1 MKLFLS
7 RSFSLSPSFHPSLSP
22 VSENWK
28 SETKRFHFTH
38 KRSKLSDEHN
48 DFLTANLSMST
59 IHIYLSIWM
68 YVWMSTIH
76 IYLSICM
83 YVWMFIIHIYQ
94 SIYLFV
100 CMFFCLPYTS
110 IYLYRCTSFC
120 LSYTS
125 VSNLSSLNVPILTYS
140 GFFFPLFATASMRI
154 TLSLFLC
161 FLSEYNSITTL
172 SSLYTYE
179 PKLSVSHSI
188 MLQRVSKS

>member
-1 MKLFLS
+1 MNITTS
-7 RSFSLSPSFHPSLSP
+7 WRP
-22 VSENWK
+22 
-28 SETKRFHFTH
+28 
-38 KRSKLSDEHN
+38 
-48 DFLTANLSMST
+48 
-59 IHIYLSIWM
+59 IYPCLP
-68 YVWMSTIH
+68 YT
-76 IYLSICM
+76 
-83 YVWMFIIHIYQ
+83 

-100 CMFFCLPYTS
+100 CMFECLPYTS
-110 IYLYRCTSFC
+110 IYLFVCMFECLSYTSINLSIYLYVCFSVYHTHPSICTYVRLSC